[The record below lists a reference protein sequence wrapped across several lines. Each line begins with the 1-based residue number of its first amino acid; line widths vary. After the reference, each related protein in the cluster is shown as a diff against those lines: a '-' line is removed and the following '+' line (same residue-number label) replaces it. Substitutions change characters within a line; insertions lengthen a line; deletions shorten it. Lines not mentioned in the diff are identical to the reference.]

1 MQTKA
6 IKEIYPLSFMQQS
19 LLMHHL
25 HEDEDQG
32 FLQVKYKLKGNLDLI
47 RFKEA
52 FHLAFQKHKAL
63 RASIHWQNLSHPVQ
77 IVHNNFKVP
86 WRVFDWSTLQES
98 EIKTMTN
105 DLLIKDRLEKFDLTK
120 VPISRVHLIR
130 HHEDDYMLIWTCHH
144 ILMDGWSSF
153 YAISEILQ
161 IYEQLVMG
169 EQFESMATQSFF
181 DHLKWI
187 RNKDNSDA
195 EIFWSEQLNKINK
208 PLLLFPGNQKKRHN
222 TEFLHSSVTL
232 ERGQSELLKEFSKNQ
247 AVTLNATFQAFW
259 ALLLSKLLKSDH
271 IVFGSTVNGRTGTGL
286 KNAEEIIGMFMN
298 VIPVSVN
305 INEKETFVQ
314 MVKSIQTFQNEVL
327 KYDYLSL
334 KDIMDF
340 RNDSYNISIFDT
352 LFIFQ
357 NLPEFKLEGGN
368 IKITDYKSSVTSTYP
383 FTIVV
388 NNGSHI
394 SLEIIHDSSL
404 DAEFVQKLLS
414 NLTLLIEIII
424 QDFNKAI
431 HQLKKIL
438 DFPNIPISIK
448 EHEAFKVEK
457 KHAGRKYQRNIQG
470 TNQSRL
476 QKRLTQPEDYVAPQ
490 TTIQS
495 ALVEL
500 WEEIFGF
507 YPIGINDNFFE
518 IGGTST
524 MAVQL
529 FAQIEKHLAC
539 NLSPSELLSNP
550 TIEGLSKK
558 IRNKESNDSWVAL
571 VPLREKGSKR
581 PLFCLHA
588 GGAHVLFYNDLARN
602 LDEDQPVYAIQPLGL
617 DDIEKAHKSIEDMSR
632 YYVDEIRKVQ
642 PQGPYALLGTCFSDA
657 VAVEMARQLDEK
669 GQDVAP
675 LIIVDSTPKGEN
687 IDKIKEKQRFKDYLK
702 LLMAGDFKYLTWAV
716 KKKST
721 LVFNKLLKKK
731 LPAVKPAQKSEQEIQ
746 LENLTSIR
754 VNMARLYRKYE
765 WKTYSGKI
773 TYILSEGFA
782 SAAWSNLLVKNW
794 DRIAK
799 GGVETFKIPGNHFT
813 IFEEPEVKGLAMK
826 VNQCLSN
833 SIEYSNKMN

>member
-6 IKEIYPLSFMQQS
+6 IKEIHPLSFMQQS

-25 HEDEDQG
+25 YEEEDQG
-32 FLQVKYKLKGNLDLI
+32 FLQVRYKMEGDLDLE
-47 RFKEA
+47 RFKKA

-63 RASIHWQNLSHPVQ
+63 RTSIHWQNLSHPVQ
-77 IVHNNFKVP
+77 IVHTDFKIP
-86 WRVFDWSTLQES
+86 WSDLEWSVYHGS
-98 EIKTMTN
+98 EITKMTN
-105 DLLIKDRLEKFDLTK
+105 ELLHEDRLKKFDLSK
-120 VPISRVHLIR
+120 APISRVHLIR
-130 HHEDDYMLIWTCHH
+130 LTQRDHLLIWTCHH

-161 IYEQLVMG
+161 IYDHLLKG
-169 EQFESMATQSFF
+169 EQYSVISPQSFF

-187 RNKDNSDA
+187 RNKDTVEA
-195 EIFWSEQLNKINK
+195 EMFWNEHLKEINK
-208 PLLLFPGNQKKRHN
+208 PLLLFSGKQEKK
-222 TEFLHSSVTL
+222 EDKFLKASVTL
-232 ERGQSELLKEFSKNQ
+232 ERDQSELLKEFSKNQ
-247 AVTLNATFQAFW
+247 AVTLNATLQALW
-259 ALLLSKLLKSDH
+259 ALLLSKLLRSDH

-298 VIPVSVN
+298 VIPVCVS
-305 INEKETFVQ
+305 INDKETIAQ
-314 MVKSIQTFQNEVL
+314 LVKDIQTFQNEVL
-327 KYDYLSL
+327 KYEYLSL
-334 KDIMDF
+334 KDIMDL
-340 RNDSYNISIFDT
+340 RNESYNISIFDT

-357 NLPEFKLEGGN
+357 NLPDFKLEGGG
-368 IKITDYKSSVTSTYP
+368 IKITDYESTVTSTYP
-383 FTIVV
+383 FTMVI
-388 NNGSHI
+388 NNDGSHI
-394 SLEIIHDSSL
+394 SIEIKHDSRL
-404 DAEFVQKLLS
+404 EAGFVQKLLS
-414 NLTLLIEIII
+414 NLTMLIQTLKLNYNTEIS
-424 QDFNKAI
+424 QF
-431 HQLKKIL
+431 KKVIEL
-438 DFPNIPISIK
+438 PEMPQSISKNEDSKI
-448 EHEAFKVEK
+448 EK

-476 QKRLTQPEDYVAPQ
+476 KKRETELKNYTAPN

-507 YPIGINDNFFE
+507 YPIGTKDNFFD

-550 TIEGLSKK
+550 TIEGLSER
-558 IRNKESNDSWVAL
+558 IRNKESENSWVAL
-571 VPLREKGSKR
+571 VPLRKKGSKR

-602 LDEDQPVYAIQPLGL
+602 LGDDQPVYAIQPLGL
-617 DDIEKAHKSIEDMSR
+617 DGIEKAHKSIEDMSR

-642 PQGPYALLGTCFSDA
+642 PEGPYALLGTCFSDA
-657 VAVEMARQLDEK
+657 VAVEMARQLGEMGEEVD
-669 GQDVAP
+669 P

-687 IDKIKEKQRFKDYLK
+687 IDEIKKKQRFRDYLK
-702 LLMAGDFKYLTWAV
+702 LLMDGDVKYLTWAV
-716 KKKST
+716 KKKSRI
-721 LVFNKLLKKK
+721 VFNKLLKRNIPTAKTT
-731 LPAVKPAQKSEQEIQ
+731 QKSEQEIQ

-765 WKTYSGKI
+765 WKTYNGKI

-813 IFEEPEVKGLAMK
+813 IFEEPEVQGLAKK
-826 VNQCLSN
+826 VNECLLKPIQFKTS
-833 SIEYSNKMN
+833 